1 VSHNAIHPDT
11 PFLRLDIGLM
21 KVAVRSCEP
30 QFTTDLAELYD
41 HVRQPDITEDQ
52 LDRQNMLVL
61 QAQPSPTKN
70 PFIKRFKVTGDGEDL
85 FVHLKKNEV
94 LPYLE
99 WATNW
104 RVIARCSQFMQIHAA
119 SLSYNGNGLILA
131 ATSGSGK
138 STLAAALMS
147 RGWKYL
153 CDEFALINRQT
164 HELHAFPKAICI
176 KAGSFPV
183 LDQLELPRWERK
195 HYVKAFKGRV
205 AYVKPS
211 AISQSNLDQTHKVR
225 RIVFPRYVAHQEPVL
240 HEMSRSEAT
249 IQLAEMSFNRQV
261 VGGDEAMRILT
272 SVCRDAQCFRL
283 ETGDIHRSCEMIE
296 ALMREVDTPK
306 QVRQYRAA

>member
-1 VSHNAIHPDT
+1 MTKSSIQSGT

-21 KVAVRSCEP
+21 KVAVRGCES
-30 QFTTDLAELYD
+30 QFTQDLAELYA

-52 LDRQNMLVL
+52 LDRDNMLVL
-61 QAQPSPTKN
+61 EAVYSPTKN
-70 PFIKRFKVTGDGEDL
+70 PFIKRYKVTGDGEDL
-85 FVHLKKNEV
+85 FVHLKQNEV

-104 RVIARCSQFMQIHAA
+104 RVIARCEQFMQIHAA
-119 SLSYNGNGLILA
+119 SLSYKGKGLILA

-164 HELHAFPKAICI
+164 LQLHAFPKAICI

-183 LDQLELPRWERK
+183 LDQLGMPRWERK
-195 HYVKAFKGRV
+195 HYVKAFKGQV

-211 AISQSNLDQTHKVR
+211 ALSQSNLTDTYAVK
-225 RIVFPRYVAHQEPVL
+225 RIVFPRYVAHDEPVL
-240 HEMSRSEAT
+240 REMSRSEAA
-249 IQLAEMSFNRQV
+249 IQLAEMAFNRQV
-261 VGGDEAMRILT
+261 VGGQEAMSILSRI
-272 SVCRDAQCFRL
+272 CRDAECYRL
-283 ETGDIHRSCEMIE
+283 ETGDIHRSCEVIE
-296 ALMREVDTPK
+296 SLMRDVQPSTH
-306 QVRQYRAA
+306 RQIRAA